1 MRQVIADAPGVKA
14 IANGDD
20 GAKRTCGIA
29 RRLDMALP
37 ARKLM
42 GPLPL
47 QRVASLLIAATVLV
61 GTSASQTLAE
71 NAGPR
76 APVQLAQAP
85 TSDPGTSQGV
95 PERELYRTET
105 MARGLAAARRDLE
118 SVLTLLGK
126 ARDESTRTGGTSE
139 NEDAQQQEAL
149 QQERERA
156 GRLEQALAVAQRDVE
171 MQTGLAAKASEE
183 MAREKQAA
191 ESASAELKVSLQQE
205 RDKAEAL
212 TREVSDGRARLLAQE
227 ELTRKAAEETAGL
240 RQAAEGTAE
249 LRQSL
254 SQERERAG
262 RLEQALAAA
271 QRDLETQTAQAAQA
285 AETIAREKQAAES
298 ASAELQKSL
307 QQERDRSVAL
317 TQEVSK
323 ARAALFAHEAQAR
336 KAGEEAAKLK
346 QADGTAQLRQSL
358 SQERERAGR
367 LEQDLAAARSEKVS
381 AEAQA
386 RKASE
391 QTAKLRQAAEGTA
404 ELRKSLQRERERAD
418 RLEQALASAQH
429 DVEMQAAL
437 AAKTREETARAKQA
451 AESGSA
457 ELEKSLQQARDKG
470 VRLERELTLVRSTKQ
485 ESTVPPGLT
494 GQPAPDQQREAEAA
508 AALATVGETRGG
520 VQGNPPDTAEVAR
533 LMARAS
539 VLLGQ
544 GDIGSARIVL
554 ERAAETGSAQA
565 SFALAETYDPL
576 VLPKWKT
583 YGTRGDASKAQTLY
597 AKAEAGGIK
606 EARKRFDALRR

>member
-1 MRQVIADAPGVKA
+1 MS
-14 IANGDD
+14 
-20 GAKRTCGIA
+20 
-29 RRLDMALP
+29 LP

-61 GTSASQTLAE
+61 GISASQTLAE

-76 APVQLAQAP
+76 VPVQLAQAP
-85 TSDPGTSQGV
+85 AGDPGTSQGV

-126 ARDESTRTGGTSE
+126 ARDESTRTRGTSE

-171 MQTGLAAKASEE
+171 TQTALAAKASEE

-205 RDKAEAL
+205 RDKEEAL
-212 TREVSDGRARLLAQE
+212 TREVSDVRARLLAQE
-227 ELTRKAAEETAGL
+227 ELTRKAAEETAGFK
-240 RQAAEGTAE
+240 QAAEGTAE

-254 SQERERAG
+254 SKERERAG
-262 RLEQALAAA
+262 RLEQALAVA
-271 QRDLETQTAQAAQA
+271 QRELETQTAQAAKA

-391 QTAKLRQAAEGTA
+391 QTAELRQEAEGTA

-470 VRLERELTLVRSTKQ
+470 VRLERELARSTKQ
-485 ESTVPPGLT
+485 ESAVPQGLT

-508 AALATVGETRGG
+508 AAVATVGETRGG